1 MLERSQGE
9 RVLRAVTD
17 EARRQTG
24 PEPSEALEGR
34 LFDVLA
40 SQRVG
45 PSERA
50 PLGRARLVWLAP
62 VAVALGA
69 AAAIA
74 LWPAAVDVSKP
85 PVVARQVAGID
96 GDVVTAER
104 VLTAARESVEVR
116 HAGRAVWR
124 LEPGSQASVLE
135 SGSKIRVRLLRGAMR
150 AEVVPDGAP
159 ERFVVEAGE
168 TRVSVHGT
176 VFRVALEG
184 DESVVDVEHGIVAV
198 APLRGASLEPLFL
211 RAPSSGRFGSDG
223 RLRTS
228 VASSRP
234 KIERAPHVR
243 RPVSEQPGLPPSA
256 RVEPAP
262 PHELTIGEVEAG
274 VATVVQAIT
283 RCFHEHT
290 APEGGVRVT
299 ASSTVTMTIS
309 PEGAVTDLRFAPPL
323 SPPVQACSE
332 RDARTARFA
341 RSVGATITRV
351 VELWR

>member
-1 MLERSQGE
+1 MLKRSQAD
-9 RVLRAVTD
+9 RALSAVTD
-17 EARRQTG
+17 EARRQPA

-34 LFDVLA
+34 LFDAIA

-45 PSERA
+45 PAERA
-50 PLGRARLVWLAP
+50 SRGRSRPVWIVPAAVTLA
-62 VAVALGA
+62 AA

-74 LWPAAVDVSKP
+74 LWPKPLDAPTPPAVP
-85 PVVARQVAGID
+85 QQLAGID
-96 GDVVTAER
+96 GDVVAADR
-104 VLTAARESVEVR
+104 VLTAARESIEVR

-135 SGSKIRVRLLRGAMR
+135 SGSKIRVRLLSGALR
-150 AEVVPDGAP
+150 AEVVPGAP
-159 ERFVVEAGE
+159 ERFVVQAGE

-184 DESVVDVEHGIVAV
+184 RESVVDVERGVVAV
-198 APLRGASLEPLFL
+198 APLRGTSGEPLFL

-228 VASSRP
+228 VASNRP
-234 KIERAPHVR
+234 KIERAPYVR
-243 RPVSEQPGLPPSA
+243 RHASEQPGSPPSA
-256 RVEPAP
+256 SAEPAP

-299 ASSTVTMTIS
+299 ASSTVTLTIS

-332 RDARTARFA
+332 RDARTARFVP
-341 RSVGATITRV
+341 SKGSTVTRV